1 MKHLLDKWG
10 VRTVSERSLV
20 PAILSEDSESN
31 GIVAIVNEINSDG
44 QTKRTLTQKKKEID
58 WSKVKDPSN
67 PIALRA
73 VE

>member
-1 MKHLLDKWG
+1 M
-10 VRTVSERSLV
+10 